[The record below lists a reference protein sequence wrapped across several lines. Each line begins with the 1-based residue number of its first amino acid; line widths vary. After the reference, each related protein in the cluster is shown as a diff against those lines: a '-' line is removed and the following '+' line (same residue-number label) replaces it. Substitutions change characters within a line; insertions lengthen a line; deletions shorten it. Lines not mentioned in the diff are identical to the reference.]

1 MAAPASAL
9 QDSGESIA
17 PYVLVAL
24 LAHAGMLCCLVLV
37 EALYALFTPEFKPI
51 DPDTFIEITAVS
63 MPAQRL
69 APTIENATRAAPPP
83 PAATP
88 EPTPVA
94 PAFEPPPP
102 PVQSNLAF
110 QQPKPAVT
118 PVPTAQK
125 PAPAAVD
132 HSAERARALSDL
144 KMAGLLDEL
153 AEDGPTNRTSGGP
166 NVDPRVTS
174 RTPFGS
180 GAYNPELSPYVEQ
193 IRRILKD
200 RFNPL
205 PVFQGKGYKVK
216 LKVLI
221 DDSGRVLDA
230 QVKSSSGNASY
241 DAAAKAAAT
250 SSGSLPRPPETLQD
264 GQPQW
269 FDADFSD

>member
-1 MAAPASAL
+1 MSAPASAL
-9 QDSGESIA
+9 QDTGESIA
-17 PYVLVAL
+17 PYVLVAV

-37 EALYALFTPEFKPI
+37 EALYALFAPEFKPI

-83 PAATP
+83 SAAEPA
-88 EPTPVA
+88 PTA

-102 PVQSNLAF
+102 TVQSDLAF
-110 QQPKPAVT
+110 QQPKPVVT
-118 PVPTAQK
+118 PVPTLEK
-125 PAPAAVD
+125 PAAAAVD
-132 HSAERARALSDL
+132 HSAQRDAAMRDV
-144 KMAGLLDEL
+144 KMSSLLDEL
-153 AEDGPTNRTSGGP
+153 AEDGPSNRTSGGP
-166 NVDPRVTS
+166 NVDPRVSS

-180 GAYNPELSPYVEQ
+180 GAYDPALSPYVEQ
-193 IRRILKD
+193 VRRILKD